1 MGGDPHSSER
11 SPANKHSI
19 EIADYDPAWPGL
31 ALVESA
37 RLADGFGAALLRVEH
52 VGSTSVPGLAA
63 KPVIDLCPVVTTL
76 ADLDRRRKQ
85 VETLGYEWLGE
96 FGIPLRRYCRR
107 DINGVRRFQLHCFAE
122 GSAELERHCRFR
134 DYLRAHPDEAQAYAV
149 EKRQS
154 AAAHPLDM
162 AAYNDGKSAWIKACD
177 QRAANWAKT
186 R

>member
-1 MGGDPHSSER
+1 MTGDPRSSGR
-11 SPANKHSI
+11 QPADRQSI

-63 KPVIDLCPVVTTL
+63 KPVVDLCPVVTTL
-76 ADLDRRRKQ
+76 ADLDRRQRG
-85 VETLGYEWLGE
+85 VEELGYEWLGE

-122 GSAELERHCRFR
+122 GTEELYRMLAFR
-134 DYLRAHPDEAQAYAV
+134 DYLRVHPAEADAYAAV
-149 EKRQS
+149 KRG
-154 AAAHPLDM
+154 AAAVHPTDM
-162 AAYNDGKSAWIKACD
+162 LAYNDAKSGWLLAC
-177 QRAANWAKT
+177 RARALEWAKT